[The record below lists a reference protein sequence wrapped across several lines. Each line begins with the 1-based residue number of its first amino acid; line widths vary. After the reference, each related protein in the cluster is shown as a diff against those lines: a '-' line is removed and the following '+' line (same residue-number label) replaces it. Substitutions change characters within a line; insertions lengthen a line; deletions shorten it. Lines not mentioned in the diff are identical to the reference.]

1 MPEAAYTHFRGLLLR
16 TRGSRLPVAKPASGV
31 QLHLRNEAETDLK
44 LALVSG
50 APVFTHRMRALSLLL
65 SSTASSQC
73 LPTDL
78 GPSSQGQRSRN
89 PTHL

>member
-1 MPEAAYTHFRGLLLR
+1 MPKAAYTHFRGLLLR

-50 APVFTHRMRALSLLL
+50 APVFTRRMRAFVSALLIH
-65 SSTASSQC
+65 SIISV
-73 LPTDL
+73 PPYRL
-78 GPSSQGQRSRN
+78 GALISGSEE
-89 PTHL
+89 